1 MSLPPPAHAPGVL
14 PSLSRR
20 RFLALAGVSV
30 WSLAARPPHGPAG
43 VGVDTSALDI
53 HDVPVP
59 VPRLPRHLEGLT
71 IAHLTDTHL
80 RQLGRLEEQV
90 LAAVQAREPAL
101 VVLTGDMISARQ
113 ALPLLAEFCRALT
126 APGRPVLAIRGNH
139 EVSAQIPVADLR
151 RLYRRA
157 GAWLLVNEHV
167 VLGAGLTVV
176 GTGDSVTE
184 HYDLRAALR
193 GLPATPVRL
202 HLSHAPEVFDW
213 EHGPAVAF
221 ALCLAG
227 HTHGGQIRVPFLPPY
242 LPRGA
247 GPRFVAGWYPHTA
260 MGPAYV
266 SRGIGTTGIPL
277 RLNCPPELPF
287 LRLKRA

>member
-1 MSLPPPAHAPGVL
+1 MSLSPPDNSPGMF

-20 RFLALAGVSV
+20 RFLALMGMSA
-30 WSLAARPPHGPAG
+30 WSLAALPSRSQAG
-43 VGVDTSALDI
+43 IAFDTDALDI
-53 HDVPVP
+53 HDVTVA
-59 VPRLPRHLEGLT
+59 VPRLPRHLEGFT
-71 IAHLTDTHL
+71 IAHLSDTHL
-80 RQLGRLEEQV
+80 RRIGYLEERV

-101 VVLTGDMISARQ
+101 VVLTGDMISSRS

-126 APGRPVLAIRGNH
+126 APGRHVLAIRGNH
-139 EVSAQIPVADLR
+139 EVCAEIPVADLR

-157 GAWLLVNEHV
+157 GARLLVNEHV
-167 VLGAGLTVV
+167 TLDESLTIV
-176 GTGDSVTE
+176 GTEDSVTQ

-193 GLPATPVRL
+193 GLPTKPVRI

-213 EHGPAVAF
+213 THGPAVSF

-227 HTHGGQIRVPFLPPY
+227 HTHGGQIRFPFLPPY
-242 LPRGA
+242 VPEGA
-247 GPRFVAGWYPHTA
+247 GPRFVAGWYPCTK

-266 SRGIGTTGIPL
+266 SRGIGTTSIPL

-287 LRLKRA
+287 LRLRRA